1 MRILLS
7 AIDLTVAYCGWLSQ
21 KSLIPKCNLFRS
33 AIFSTQQCDAY
44 VVVHGTSGSTSYETI
59 PPVRLET
66 SGGVL
71 QRWRSAGML
80 PNAPLL
86 AGDIDRQQRPPG
98 TAAATAPQHT
108 ALSSNAGSVTLTA
121 KVRG

>member
-1 MRILLS
+1 LAVAKVVDSKNAICSDPQYLVRSS
-7 AIDLTVAYCGWLSQ
+7 ATHTWSSTEQVARPATKQ
-21 KSLIPKCNLFRS
+21 
-33 AIFSTQQCDAY
+33 
-44 VVVHGTSGSTSYETI
+44 TI

-71 QRWRSAGML
+71 QRWRSAGLL
-80 PNAPLL
+80 PSAPLL